1 MYKRS
6 LHVGDP
12 VEGGVSIPSKNYE
25 DQKST
30 KTSGLTSSNKLNQSK
45 VQGQTQSSLKT
56 VGRQTSNPKTT
67 TKIWL
72 RNVLKEHFILFL
84 FYYLSLLIA
93 KNYLSIVIIFL
104 FYHDLQYF

>member
-12 VEGGVSIPSKNYE
+12 VQGGVAIPSKNYE
-25 DQKST
+25 DQKSMKST

-56 VGRQTSNPKTT
+56 VGRQTSNPKVTS
-67 TKIWL
+67 KI
-72 RNVLKEHFILFL
+72 
-84 FYYLSLLIA
+84 
-93 KNYLSIVIIFL
+93 
-104 FYHDLQYF
+104 